1 MSAGKVLLLV
11 FGTFV
16 TLVALALLAAGGAGL
31 WAQTTQRDE
40 DGFFTTGT
48 QRFESPGFAIASEE
62 VELFTDDDIPDWLD
76 VGDLAT
82 VRVVATGTEPD
93 AEIFVG
99 IARARVVSD
108 YLAGVAHSQI
118 VDTDWEPFDAE
129 YRLVAGDR
137 VPEPPGEQDFWAAS
151 VEGAGTQTLLWEL
164 EQGRYSIVVMN
175 ADAAEGVV
183 FDASVGAKVGWLL
196 PLVIGLLAGGA
207 VLLGAGVTMLVFG
220 ARGLGAKPAPAV
232 AGGVAAG
239 IAGPP
244 EDTAALA
251 VPVRLVDDL
260 AYPVRLEGD
269 VEPEL
274 SRWLWLVKW
283 LLAIP
288 HYIVLFFLWVAF
300 AVLTVVAFFA
310 ILFTERYPRSI
321 FDFNVGVLRWSWRV
335 GFYAYSALGTD
346 RYPPFTLDDVPDYPA
361 RLQIDYPERL
371 SRGLV
376 LVKWWL
382 LAIPQYLI
390 VAVFGGGWSFGG
402 WPWAWR
408 WGNAIDD
415 DYMFWVGGGLIG
427 ILVVIAAL
435 WLLFANRYPRDL
447 FDFVMGL
454 NRWSYRVWAY
464 ATLMRDEYPPF
475 RLDSGPREPEQAE
488 PVTREL

>member
-1 MSAGKVLLLV
+1 M
-11 FGTFV
+11 
-16 TLVALALLAAGGAGL
+16 
-31 WAQTTQRDE
+31 
-40 DGFFTTGT
+40 
-48 QRFESPGFAIASEE
+48 
-62 VELFTDDDIPDWLD
+62 
-76 VGDLAT
+76 
-82 VRVVATGTEPD
+82 RVVATGTEPD
-93 AEIFVG
+93 AEIFIL
-99 IARARVVSD
+99 IAGRRPSPTP
-108 YLAGVAHSQI
+108 GVPLHPQI

-129 YRLVAGDR
+129 YRLVAGHR
-137 VPEPPGEQDFWAAS
+137 APAPPGEQGFWAAS
-151 VEGAGTQTLLWEL
+151 VQGAGTQTLLWEL
-164 EQGRYSIVVMN
+164 EQGRYSIVVIN
-175 ADAAEGVV
+175 ADAAERVT

-207 VLLGAGVTMLVFG
+207 LLLAGGVTTLIFG

-232 AGGVAAG
+232 AGAVAAG

-251 VPVRLVDDL
+251 VPVRLDGDL
-260 AYPVRLEGD
+260 PYPVRLEGD

-288 HYIVLFFLWVAF
+288 HFIVLFFLWVAF

-361 RLQIDYPERL
+361 RLQIAYPDRL

-390 VAVFGGGWSFGG
+390 VSVFGGGWSFGG

-408 WGNAIDD
+408 WGNADRRGLH
-415 DYMFWVGGGLIG
+415 VLGGRRPDRDPRRDCRGL
-427 ILVVIAAL
+427 AAL
-435 WLLFANRYPRDL
+435 RESLPARF
-447 FDFVMGL
+447 FDFVMG
-454 NRWSYRVWAY
+454 RTAGRTA
-464 ATLMRDEYPPF
+464 
-475 RLDSGPREPEQAE
+475 SGPMRRSCGTS
-488 PVTREL
+488 TRPSVSTPARASPSKPSRHARALTRR